1 NETTPTSN
9 SGNKKK
15 NNFASAKFRGMGCTA
30 SASQQVSVPA
40 VVEEKVE
47 RRKED
52 MVDLHRVDWI
62 MDGICGFGLGGSVSE
77 MGWWNWLL
85 GLLHFFSSPIDE
97 ASAARKGMI
106 SIHSL
111 RDIAKASVFC
121 VYGWIWES

>member
-1 NETTPTSN
+1 
-9 SGNKKK
+9 
-15 NNFASAKFRGMGCTA
+15 M
-30 SASQQVSVPA
+30 VSFVLA